1 MNIEFSMFQ
10 VLKLNIQSFG
20 QPDSNL
26 STKESSFTKAGG
38 WISDVK
44 HTRQTQDMRKHQI
57 LFCAVLLLI
66 LWTTFE
72 SENQLVA
79 VNW

>member
-38 WISDVK
+38 
-44 HTRQTQDMRKHQI
+44 
-57 LFCAVLLLI
+57 
-66 LWTTFE
+66 
-72 SENQLVA
+72 
-79 VNW
+79 